1 MWLKRV
7 TISIYNPCSHPTE
20 EEGEI
25 GEIGMKLTKLEKMIY
40 ERKNKNKKLW
50 SIVEGMSE
58 NKHLQWLVDWIKDKM
73 KNQEGK
79 VMALEKIIGER

>member
-1 MWLKRV
+1 
-7 TISIYNPCSHPTE
+7 
-20 EEGEI
+20 
-25 GEIGMKLTKLEKMIY
+25 MKLTKLEKMIY

-79 VMALEKIIGER
+79 VMALEKMIQ